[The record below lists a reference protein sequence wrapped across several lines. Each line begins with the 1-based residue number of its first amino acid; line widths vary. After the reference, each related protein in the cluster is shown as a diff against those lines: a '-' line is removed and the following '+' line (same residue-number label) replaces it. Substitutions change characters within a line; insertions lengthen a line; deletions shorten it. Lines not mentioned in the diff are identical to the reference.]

1 MIAGRSTSAL
11 DERVKNKRN
20 WKVGLINKYENN
32 QDAWGELTNSFVN
45 KLKEE
50 VKYTPERDYAFEQ
63 PIVDEKL
70 ARKLDIMQ
78 NQCRQHK
85 QNMKYNPITG
95 HKPETPRPEG
105 RRLSGMGLS
114 ATRSDIYSKQ
124 NQQG

>member
-50 VKYTPERDYAFEQ
+50 VKYTPGKE
-63 PIVDEKL
+63 
-70 ARKLDIMQ
+70 
-78 NQCRQHK
+78 
-85 QNMKYNPITG
+85 TG
-95 HKPETPRPEG
+95 HYAKSVQTTQAKHEVQSNHRSQTRDTST
-105 RRLSGMGLS
+105 RRQTTEWNGSIGD
-114 ATRSDIYSKQ
+114 AK
-124 NQQG
+124 